1 MLSFSMPA
9 EALSYQ
15 FTKLVVEAWA
25 AVCAHTSLNDWLN
38 CTRCE
43 ARTGGPELT
52 VTSTGPPIV
61 PLGIVTYVSWPA
73 AAVHAT
79 PANPATVTHPE
90 LALAPVLR
98 MWMLSPTIPGE
109 ALSYQFR

>member
-38 CTRCE
+38 CTLWE
-43 ARTGGPELT
+43 ARTGGPEVT
-52 VTSTGPPIV
+52 VTSTEHQIV
-61 PLGIVTYVSWPA
+61 PYWSVRYVSWPA
-73 AAVHAT
+73 AAVHAAPLY
-79 PANPATVTHPE
+79 PAKITHPE
-90 LALAPVLR
+90 LALAPVMR
-98 MWMLSPTIPGE
+98 IRMLSHTM
-109 ALSYQFR
+109 